1 MQYLKFYAVKSSST
15 SDIASMADSILVPS
29 DSLDE
34 PSSPT
39 ESTDSI
45 LVPEMKK
52 SQSMNISKVLAK
64 SSDNANDK
72 RELLDVRLL
81 PNDKVIPIDLRLHMR
96 TMESDKPVFIYYFV
110 KRADNHFKFIETTIN
125 AYNKHDKHIILRG
138 FESLKDSR
146 WTYIHYAENQLRC
159 TLKPQMYT
167 ARCLRFNERTS
178 PYVAV
183 NFHTVTS
190 YNGMF
195 ASLRELEE
203 ITIENFDSSRVTSM
217 EEMFSNCVKLRS
229 ITFIGCDF
237 SAVQTMANLC
247 NGCISLRKLRFVNC
261 KLNLTC
267 DYWHMLYGC
276 SNLSSLAVPSELYT
290 PIMDGT
296 PELAADPYYVWTGG
310 PLMTI

>member
-1 MQYLKFYAVKSSST
+1 MQYLKFYAVKASST
-15 SDIASMADSILVPS
+15 GDIASIADSILVPS

-34 PSSPT
+34 SSSPT
-39 ESTDSI
+39 ETTTEISTDSI

-52 SQSMNISKVLAK
+52 SHSMSISKVLTK
-64 SSDNANDK
+64 SSDSVNDK
-72 RELLDVRLL
+72 CELLDVRLL
-81 PNDKVIPIDLRLHMR
+81 PNDKAIPIDLRLHMR
-96 TMESDKPVFIYYFV
+96 IMESDKPVFIYYFI
-110 KRADNHFKFIETTIN
+110 KRANKHFKFIETTVN
-125 AYNKHDKHIILRG
+125 AYNIRDNYIILRG
-138 FESLKDSR
+138 LESLKDSR
-146 WTYIHYAENQLRC
+146 WTYIHYAENQMRC
-159 TLKPQMYT
+159 TLKPQMYM
-167 ARCLRFNERTS
+167 AKRLHFNERTS

-203 ITIENFDSSRVTSM
+203 ITIENFDSSNVTSM
-217 EEMFSNCVKLRS
+217 EEMFSDCIKLRS

-247 NGCISLRKLRFVNC
+247 NGCISLCKLHFVRC

-267 DYWHMLYGC
+267 DYWHMLYDC
-276 SNLSSLAVPSELYT
+276 PNLSSLAVPSELYT

-296 PELAADPYYVWTGG
+296 PELATDPYYVWTG
-310 PLMTI
+310 